1 MAAAQP
7 EAYAARVR
15 TFALL
20 LAALL
25 LASAARADEVD
36 LSSRRGPDRTPPLV
50 VRLEAGNEFA
60 PAGLV
65 GGVVS
70 WLTESQFEFELGAG
84 GGFPG
89 LQLGFAARRL
99 FGDEG
104 QYLVT
109 ELALAGNT
117 RVNRGASDADR
128 YLSANAAQTKGSLWT
143 NLGVGFE
150 QRSSLL
156 DLSVVGSLVLTT
168 ASLTPKWCVHGGV
181 GFGF

>member
-1 MAAAQP
+1 
-7 EAYAARVR
+7 VR
-15 TFALL
+15 SLALL
-20 LAALL
+20 CIVSTAAL
-25 LASAARADEVD
+25 ADEVD
-36 LSSRRGPDRTPPLV
+36 LSQRRGPDRPAPLV
-50 VRLEAGNEFA
+50 LRIEAGNEFA
-60 PAGLV
+60 PAGFV

-70 WLTESQFEFELGAG
+70 WLTESQFEFELAAG

-128 YLSANAAQTKGSLWT
+128 YLNAAAAQAKGSVWT
-143 NLGVGFE
+143 DLGLGFE
-150 QRSSLL
+150 QRTSFF
-156 DLSVVGSLVLTT
+156 DLSAVASLVLTT
-168 ASLTPKWCVHGGV
+168 ASLTPKWCLHGGV